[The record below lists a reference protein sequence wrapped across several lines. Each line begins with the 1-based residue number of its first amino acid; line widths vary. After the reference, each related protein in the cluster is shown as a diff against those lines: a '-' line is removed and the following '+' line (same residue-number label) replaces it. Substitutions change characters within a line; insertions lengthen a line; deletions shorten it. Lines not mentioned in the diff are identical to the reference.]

1 MAESNTPD
9 FRSSPLVR
17 TPFKRRKLNAT
28 VREDVLC
35 SCAAFAKGRSY
46 DSFSRSVE
54 DLLKAGLASLGG
66 EILGSSPTHPRPL
79 SQGPSPKVLSESGNA
94 A

>member
-35 SCAAFAKGRSY
+35 SCAAFAKGRGY

-54 DLLKAGLASLGG
+54 DLLKAGLDSLAGVNSRV
-66 EILGSSPTHPRPL
+66 LPTPPPPD